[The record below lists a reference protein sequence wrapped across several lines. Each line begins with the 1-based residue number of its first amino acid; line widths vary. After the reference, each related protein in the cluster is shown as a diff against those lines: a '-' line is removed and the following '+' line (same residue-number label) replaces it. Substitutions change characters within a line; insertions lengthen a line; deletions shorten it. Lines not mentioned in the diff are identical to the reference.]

1 MQFIGLARRERT
13 RADPGDE
20 RPIVPRP
27 NCILV
32 YGAGGDCC
40 EPAPAGIVGPACAR
54 RCRWH
59 ARREPQSLD
68 DFSVIG
74 APQPGAPGNERVRSN
89 KRQGAA
95 GERQAVGDEMGAEF
109 RQEPIG
115 ARAIGSGIDEPRQSR
130 RKLHRAIMG
139 RRTILVTAYPSGWAS
154 MRSLLPNDPTR
165 RRVRR
170 SARPVRL
177 TQISAAVVHDRCRDL
192 RRWLQ
197 WRAGPRNAP
206 SLYYGLRTAPRWE

>member
-1 MQFIGLARRERT
+1 MQFVGLARSERT

-20 RPIVPRP
+20 RPIVPWP
-27 NCILV
+27 NSVLV
-32 YGAGGDCC
+32 YGAGSDCC
-40 EPAPAGIVGPACAR
+40 EPAPAGIVGWACAQ

-74 APQPGAPGNERVRSN
+74 APQPGAPGNERVRN
-89 KRQGAA
+89 IKRQGAA

-115 ARAIGSGIDEPRQSR
+115 ARAIGGGIDEPRKSR

-139 RRTILVTAYPSGWAS
+139 RRTILVTTHPSRCAS
-154 MRSLLPNDPTR
+154 MRSLL
-165 RRVRR
+165 
-170 SARPVRL
+170 
-177 TQISAAVVHDRCRDL
+177 HK
-192 RRWLQ
+192 
-197 WRAGPRNAP
+197 
-206 SLYYGLRTAPRWE
+206 